1 MSFTP
6 DLTLGLPK
14 AGKRKPGLRLTSKH
28 LQPASSSPSPNSSS
42 YIGTSQSNT
51 RFREQIGNIV
61 NGSNENYDSS
71 NPAEEEE
78 TSLAASYLAASTTA
92 PTDVKNN
99 DIPVLRE
106 PPLPPSINTQ
116 RVETTTTHT
125 FMEINVDD
133 LETLSRLGEGAAG
146 TVRKVL
152 HKPTQLIMAKK
163 VSNILTPPFLND
175 SNFFFFFSL
184 FQQNLIQQF
193 NDKFYVN

>member
-6 DLTLGLPK
+6 ELTLGLPK
-14 AGKRKPGLRLTSKH
+14 GGKRKPGLRLTSKH

-61 NGSNENYDSS
+61 NGGTENYDS

-78 TSLAASYLAASTTA
+78 TSLAASYLAASTN
-92 PTDVKNN
+92 TDLKNTE
-99 DIPVLRE
+99 IPVLRE

-116 RVETTTTHT
+116 RIEPTTTHT
-125 FMEINVDD
+125 FMEINVED
-133 LETLSRLGEGAAG
+133 LDTLSRLGEGAAG

-152 HKPTQLIMAKK
+152 HKPTQLVMAKK
-163 VSNILTPPFLND
+163 VFYRCYY
-175 SNFFFFFSL
+175 FF
-184 FQQNLIQQF
+184 
-193 NDKFYVN
+193 

>member
-61 NGSNENYDSS
+61 NGSTDNYDS

-78 TSLAASYLAASTTA
+78 TSLAASYLAASTST
-92 PTDVKNN
+92 PDVKNN

-116 RVETTTTHT
+116 RVEPTTTHT
-125 FMEINVDD
+125 FMEINAED
-133 LETLSRLGEGAAG
+133 LDTLSRLGEGAAG

-152 HKPTQLIMAKK
+152 HKPTKLIMAKK
-163 VSNILTPPFLND
+163 VIYNHPICRYLLI
-175 SNFFFFFSL
+175 FSL
-184 FQQNLIQQF
+184 VYF
-193 NDKFYVN
+193 NRT